1 MQKPQLTVV
10 LCSHNPR
17 RDYLQRTLNSLR
29 AQTLPQEEWEFLL
42 IDNASN
48 PPLSGAWDLSW
59 HPNARHIVENTLGL
73 AAARERGMKESVSDL
88 LVFVDDD
95 TPLSHTY
102 LAQALEIK
110 DKWPMLGVW
119 GSGSVIPEYELE
131 PAEDL
136 KDLMSFFA
144 IRVADKP
151 HWSNVYPCIEANPW
165 GAGSCVRA
173 KVADAYRRMT
183 GDSSIWISGRKGSSR
198 FSSEDIEIAWVAC
211 DIGLGMGLFPELSLT
226 HLISKERVSREYILK
241 IIEGWKASEIL
252 LAYKWKGHLPSSPLR
267 PRGLLSFLKN
277 MIVQKGINRHTYLA
291 RIRGTILARSIIAAS
306 RPKLSSHQAIQ
317 SHS

>member
-1 MQKPQLTVV
+1 MKLTVV

-17 RDYLQRTLNSLR
+17 ADYLKRTLDSLR
-29 AQTLPQEEWEFLL
+29 AQTLSKDEWELL
-42 IDNASN
+42 LVDNASRT
-48 PPLSGAWDLSW
+48 PLSERWDLSW
-59 HPNARHIVENTLGL
+59 HPNGRHIVEDKLGL
-73 AAARERGMKESVSDL
+73 AAARERGMKDSASDL

-110 DKWPMLGVW
+110 HKWPMLGVW
-119 GSGSVIPEYELE
+119 GSGAVIPEYELE
-131 PAEDL
+131 PAEEL
-136 KDLMSFFA
+136 RDLMSFFA
-144 IRVADKP
+144 IRIADKP
-151 HWSNVYPCIEANPW
+151 HWSTVYPCIQANPW

-183 GDSSIWISGRKGSSR
+183 GDSSILISGRKGGSL

-211 DIGLGMGLFPELSLT
+211 DIGLGMGVFPELSLT

-252 LAYKWKGHLPSSPLR
+252 LAYKWKGDLPNSPLR
-267 PRGLLSFLKN
+267 PRGLLSILKN
-277 MIVQKGINRHTYLA
+277 LIVQKGMHRHTYLA

-306 RPKLSSHQAIQ
+306 RTKSSSHQAIR